1 MLDIV
6 IVGAGIAGL
15 TAAIGL
21 RKAGHRVRIY
31 EKSGMNNEVGAAIN
45 VPPNASRLLLAW
57 GVDPVKERFVMS
69 QSILI
74 AVGATLQT
82 LNFEKTGE
90 GVAKKFGRPFYLAHR
105 VDLHLALRRLAFETK
120 GAEQPV
126 DLHLKSDVVAYDP
139 ETPCITLSTNEV
151 VKADVVIAADG
162 IHSIAVETILG
173 HPNPP
178 QPQKL
183 YNGCLRFLIP
193 RDELEADPD
202 SRWWNEGS
210 GGQMRVYMNGR
221 TGNRFVS
228 YPCRNNEVHNFV
240 AMFHNKEL
248 ESERREGRVI
258 HRPLANW

>member
-15 TAAIGL
+15 AAAIGL
-21 RKAGHRVRIY
+21 RKAGHRVRMY
-31 EKSGMNNEVGAAIN
+31 EKSRMNNEVGAAIN

-57 GVDPVKERFVMS
+57 GLDPVAARFVMS

-74 AVGATLQT
+74 GVGATLQT
-82 LNFEKTGE
+82 LNLDPTGDR
-90 GVAKKFGRPFYLAHR
+90 VTKRFGRPFYLAHR
-105 VDLHLALRRLAFETK
+105 VDLHLALRTLATK
-120 GAEQPV
+120 TEGVGEPV
-126 DLHLKSDVVAYDP
+126 AFHLASNVVAYDP
-139 ETPCITLSTNEV
+139 ETPSVTLSTGEV
-151 VKADVVIAADG
+151 IKADAVIAADG

-178 QPQKL
+178 RPQEL

-193 RDELEADPD
+193 RAEIEADPE

-210 GGQMRVYMNGR
+210 GGQMRVYMNGP

-228 YPCRNNEVHNFV
+228 YPCRKCV
-240 AMFHNKEL
+240 L
-248 ESERREGRVI
+248 
-258 HRPLANW
+258 P